1 MGKHKAT
8 KVVRKKRC
16 FPLILLFHCAATSV
30 SPLFKCL
37 ELAFI
42 GGGGGE
48 REEGC
53 ILITDLPFLKTCWSV
68 NEVLASTEE
77 RSVDISWYGYS
88 HLRTFALIVS
98 AHPYSVRNS

>member
-42 GGGGGE
+42 GGGGGG
-48 REEGC
+48 EGGGVY
-53 ILITDLPFLKTCWSV
+53 PYYRSSV
-68 NEVLASTEE
+68 FKNLLVRKRGVSIDRGTEC
-77 RSVDISWYGYS
+77 
-88 HLRTFALIVS
+88 
-98 AHPYSVRNS
+98 

>member
-8 KVVRKKRC
+8 KVVRKKRRS
-16 FPLILLFHCAATSV
+16 PLTFLFHCAATSV
-30 SPLFKCL
+30 FRLFKYL

-42 GGGGGE
+42 GGGRG
-48 REEGC
+48 GC
-53 ILITDLPFLKTCWSV
+53 ILITEFPFLKTCWSV

-98 AHPYSVRNS
+98 AHPYCVRNS